1 MFYSDNFTFNNI
13 SSKDYNIYLV
23 SQDGGILNE
32 HGLPFDI
39 NNDDTN
45 ITLEFCYADENG
57 VPLTWDSKT
66 ITTFLEWVITDD
78 YCEFI
83 SDDNKDV
90 VYFLKGIEY
99 SKNFTSDLKGIIEVT
114 FKSISQFA
122 YKHVI
127 KEIELGESSF
137 SIYNYSNCDNNYK
150 PVITL
155 GDISSDYIIIT
166 NNTTGK
172 TPLEIYDLRDISNIC
187 IDSKM
192 GTILDSKKNNLI
204 TNSNRSWIELSKGT
218 NDFSVEGSC
227 SLIIESYY
235 PIMV

>member
-23 SQDGGILNE
+23 SEKSEILSEYGVSYNQEENNE
-32 HGLPFDI
+32 MVL
-39 NNDDTN
+39 T
-45 ITLEFCYADENG
+45 FCYANSLNQ
-57 VPLTWDSKT
+57 PLPWDAEVLES
-66 ITTFLEWVITDD
+66 FLEWVITDD

-83 SDDNKDV
+83 CDDNKEV
-90 VYFLKGIEY
+90 VYFLKGVEY
-99 SKNFTSDLKGIIEVT
+99 SKNFTSDLKGIIKVT

-155 GDISSDYIIIT
+155 GNISSDNIIIT

-172 TPLEIYDLRDISNIC
+172 TPLEIYGLRDISNIC
-187 IDSKM
+187 IDNKM

-204 TNSNRSWIELSKGT
+204 TNSNRSWIELSKGM